1 MDEMTLLEEFRAVV
15 APPDDVTLVR
25 ARARMLDGAV
35 PGQGSRGVPWLRP
48 AGRRGKLA
56 LTGVAA
62 TATIAAASVALAA
75 HGGGPS
81 RPGAASPVVRELAYR
96 AAAAAGAQPDVK
108 PGQWVY
114 WQEKAYSSPDSG
126 PAPNVTFE
134 VWTTADAANAAY
146 LSKGKVAFF
155 PCGQPGPKPDSGCQ
169 SIGQPVIVHSD
180 DGDFISGLSGKIPV
194 PYAGLSSLPSSPL
207 ALDRYLAGLHLPGWG
222 PAPVREFEVI
232 KELLT
237 TYVMPPGL
245 TAELYR
251 ALGNIPGV
259 TVDQHAVDVAGRRG
273 IGFGITLPAA
283 QGGVTDELILDPK
296 TFGLMGQQLTLGRAA
311 GAQAGQVLSG
321 TAILKTA
328 LVSGPGILP

>member
-15 APPDDVTLVR
+15 APPDDATLVR
-25 ARARMLDGAV
+25 ARARMLDGAA
-35 PGQGSRGVPWLRP
+35 PGQGSRGVRWLRP
-48 AGRRGKLA
+48 PGRRGRLA
-56 LTGVAA
+56 LTGLAAAATVAA
-62 TATIAAASVALAA
+62 VTVALAA

-81 RPGAASPVVRELAYR
+81 HSGAASPVVRELAYR
-96 AAAAAGAQPDVK
+96 AAAAAAAQPGVK

-134 VWTTADAANAAY
+134 VWTTADASNAAY
-146 LSKGKVAFF
+146 LSKGKVVFI
-155 PCGQPGPKPDSGCQ
+155 PCGFLGPKPGDCQ
-169 SIGQPVIVHSD
+169 SIGQPVIVHAEN
-180 DGDFISGLSGKIPV
+180 GDQIGGTSGKIPV
-194 PYAGLSSLPSSPL
+194 SYADLSSLPRDPI
-207 ALDRYLAGLHLPGWG
+207 ALDRYLAGLDLRGWG

-237 TYVMPPGL
+237 TYVMPPAL
-245 TAELYR
+245 TAELFR

-259 TVDQHAVDVAGRRG
+259 TADQHAVDVAGRPG
-273 IGFGITLPAA
+273 IGFRIALPSD
-283 QGGVTDELILDPK
+283 QGGGFDELILDPK
-296 TFGLMGQQLTLGRAA
+296 TFGLMGEQLILGQAA
-311 GAQAGQVLSG
+311 GAKAGQIVAG